1 MPFWQLLLS
10 WFLPIIENEVAT
22 VLPIATTAVNNL
34 AADELTAVTS
44 GDAKD
49 TGHILAKAVQNT
61 ADQMAAAGVA
71 AGAPAILTAVA
82 HAVAAVA
89 QQMPAPVPSL
99 QVAAPPAPAAAAP
112 ADDGTGHPGLI
123 RSP

>member
-1 MPFWQLLLS
+1 MSFWQMLLS
-10 WFLPIIENEVAT
+10 WSIIENEVAT
-22 VLPIATTAVNNL
+22 VLPIATAAVSNL

-61 ADQMAAAGVA
+61 ADQMAAAGIA

-82 HAVAAVA
+82 HAVQAVGQSLPAAA
-89 QQMPAPVPSL
+89 PSL
-99 QVAAPPAPAAAAP
+99 KVAAPPAPAAADTP